1 MLTEPSPAAASPTG
15 RLPAAPSVLDT
26 IVRQKRRRLAEA
38 ERILPLAKLRSG
50 VRESRRETRDFLA
63 ALRNAHR
70 PPVIAELKRASPSQ
84 GQMRADFD
92 VAALARAYEMAGAAA
107 LSVLTEEDH
116 FQGKLEYL
124 AQVRAAT
131 RLPLLRKDFI
141 VSPYQ
146 VWEAAAAGADAVLLI
161 AAILDD
167 AKLAQLVRTAARA
180 GLAALCEA
188 HDAGE
193 VERAAR
199 AGAECIG
206 VNNRD
211 LRTLRVDLAAGEAL
225 GPKLPAGVLGVAESG
240 LRQPADLER
249 MARAGYQAFL
259 IGEPFM
265 QAPDPGRA
273 LADLLAGCD
282 VPFVKICGLTSRADA
297 LQACAAGANAVGFVF
312 AASPR
317 RVTAEQVR
325 GFAPELPAEVMRVGV
340 FAGLSIAEIRMIAN
354 ACGLHA
360 AQLHGEYS
368 PEDGRALA
376 AHVPVWRAVPMPQG
390 AKAALAWAPFV
401 EGFVLDTAG
410 PDGGGGRGV
419 TFDWTAARAFVEA
432 LPADGI
438 ERAVLVAGGLTP
450 QNVAAALRASGAS
463 GADVATGVEAAP
475 GKKNPERVSA
485 FCRAARLAFHARTDA
500 AAAARES

>member
-1 MLTEPSPAAASPTG
+1 MLTEPSSAAAACAAPA
-15 RLPAAPSVLDT
+15 PAAPTILDT
-26 IVRQKRRRLAEA
+26 IVQGKRRRLAQA
-38 ERILPLAKLRSG
+38 ERLLPLAKLRSA
-50 VRESRRETRDFLA
+50 VRDSRREPRDFLA
-63 ALRNAHR
+63 ALRNVHR

-84 GQMRADFD
+84 GQMRSDFE
-92 VAALARAYEMAGAAA
+92 VAALARAYEMAGATA

-124 AQVRAAT
+124 TQARAAT
-131 RLPLLRKDFI
+131 RLPVLRKDFI

-180 GLAALCEA
+180 GLTALCEA
-188 HDAGE
+188 HDLGE

-206 VNNRD
+206 VNNRN
-211 LRTLRVDLAAGEAL
+211 LRTLRVDLATGEAL
-225 GPKLPAGVLGVAESG
+225 GPKLPPAVLGVAESG
-240 LRQPADLER
+240 LRSPADLER
-249 MARAGYQAFL
+249 MARAGFQAFL

-265 QAPDPGRA
+265 QAADPGRA
-273 LADLLAGCD
+273 LAELLAGCA
-282 VPFVKICGLTSRADA
+282 VPLVKICGLTSRGDA

-325 GFAPELPAEVMRVGV
+325 SFAHELPAEVMRVGV
-340 FAGLSIAEIRMIAN
+340 FAGSSIAEIRMIAN

-360 AQLHGEYS
+360 AQLHGDYT
-368 PEDGRALA
+368 PEEGRQLA

-390 AKAALAWAPFV
+390 AKAALAWAPFT

-410 PDGGGGRGV
+410 PDGLGGRGM
-419 TFDWTAARAFVEA
+419 TFDWKAAHAFLES
-432 LPADGI
+432 LPAAGPPKT
-438 ERAVLVAGGLTP
+438 VLVAGGLTP
-450 QNVAAALRASGAS
+450 QNVAEALRASGAG

-475 GKKNPERVSA
+475 GRKNPERVSA
-485 FCRAARLAFHARTDA
+485 FCRTARLAFRARPA
-500 AAAARES
+500 AAPPQP